1 MMLLYHEYRFLMRKS
16 EDNPMSMSIVR
27 AARLGCGF
35 HPCGALQFIR
45 AAKAGGA
52 LEGFR

>member
-1 MMLLYHEYRFLMRKS
+1 MDVNRIDKAV
-16 EDNPMSMSIVR
+16 VR
-27 AARLGCGF
+27 AARLQRGV

-45 AAKAGGA
+45 APEGGGS